1 MMCLVEGKQTNDYC
15 HAGRE
20 ASQVLIAEI
29 RSGYD
34 EMLWLTPATPI
45 HWFVLITSF
54 DPLVRPHLLSLP
66 RIRHAHSCVIAKDST
81 ISGHKFSRAV
91 VGYLCYTSYRLAM
104 GCVSSRDVEAVRRTQ
119 AIDQQL
125 ASQSA
130 ARRNEIKLLLLGEQ
144 GGREGRVQDG
154 LFSVL
159 LCDTVSCGVY
169 TKRGREEVCCVSQW
183 VNACSLQ
190 CRL

>member
-1 MMCLVEGKQTNDYC
+1 MMCLVESKQTNDYC

-29 RSGYD
+29 RSGTILV
-34 EMLWLTPATPI
+34 MMKCCGWPSHAHTLI
-45 HWFVLITSF
+45 VLITSF
-54 DPLVRPHLLSLP
+54 DAW
-66 RIRHAHSCVIAKDST
+66 HAHIFYLCREYVMHTVIAKDSA

-144 GGREGRVQDG
+144 GGREGYSGWPV
-154 LFSVL
+154 
-159 LCDTVSCGVY
+159 
-169 TKRGREEVCCVSQW
+169 
-183 VNACSLQ
+183 
-190 CRL
+190 